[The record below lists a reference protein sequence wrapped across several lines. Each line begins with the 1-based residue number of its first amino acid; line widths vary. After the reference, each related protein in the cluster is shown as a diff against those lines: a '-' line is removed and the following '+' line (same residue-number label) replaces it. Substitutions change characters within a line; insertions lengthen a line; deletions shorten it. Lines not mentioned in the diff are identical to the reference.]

1 MAPSTNA
8 HLSRQSRYREIEGYL
23 RTLVEGARP
32 GDPLP
37 SEAELC
43 ERFSVSRMTVRQAL
57 AELTNDGLVER
68 RRGQGTFVAHRP
80 VHRRPGVFL
89 SFTEEMH
96 RRGAQA
102 TSRLLSAGLD
112 DPRRPEAEDL
122 GLAPGSRVVRV
133 VRVRLAPPWYPS
145 WPGSWRRTWAAG
157 PCTAPWSG
165 GGSSPPGPPAR
176 SPPAWPGPRRP
187 GCSTSPPRRP
197 CWSSCGSCSTS
208 TGGCSSGPRPGM
220 SPTATSSTSSTPIPR
235 TAVRYPAPH
244 AAPGHPYSQ
253 GPLRAAP
260 GGHPITSTPD
270 T

>member
-1 MAPSTNA
+1 MAPSTNS
-8 HLSRQSRYREIEGYL
+8 HMSRQSRYREIEQWL

-57 AELTNDGLVER
+57 QELTNDGLVER

-112 DPRRPEAEDL
+112 DPRRPETLDL
-122 GLAPGSRVVRV
+122 GLAPDSQVVRV
-133 VRVRLAPPWYPS
+133 VRVRLADGVPVALED
-145 WPGSWRRTWAAG
+145 AALVPELG
-157 PCTAPWSG
+157 WVLDEDLG
-165 GGSSPPGPPAR
+165 GGSLHGALAGRGVVATRATGTITAR
-176 SPPAWPGPRRP
+176 LARASE
-187 GCSTSPPRRP
+187 TELLDL
-197 CWSSCGSCSTS
+197 
-208 TGGCSSGPRPGM
+208 
-220 SPTATSSTSSTPIPR
+220 TPQSALLVELRILYDQDERVFER
-235 TAVRYPAPH
+235 TETRYVADRYVIDVVH
-244 AAPGHPYSQ
+244 THP
-253 GPLRAAP
+253 
-260 GGHPITSTPD
+260 
-270 T
+270 

>member
-1 MAPSTNA
+1 MAPSTNS
-8 HLSRQSRYREIEGYL
+8 HMSRQSRYREIEGYL

-57 AELTNDGLVER
+57 SELTNDGLVER

-122 GLAPGSRVVRV
+122 GLAPGSQVVRV
-133 VRVRLAPPWYPS
+133 ARVRLADGVPVALED
-145 WPGSWRRTWAAG
+145 AALV
-157 PCTAPWSG
+157 PEL
-165 GGSSPPGPPAR
+165 GGSAAAEPGLP
-176 SPPAWPGPRRP
+176 PPAWPGPQRP
-187 GCSTSPPRRP
+187 SCSTSHPSRP
-197 CWSSCGSCSTS
+197 SWSSCGSCSTRK
-208 TGGCSSGPRPGM
+208 GGCSSGPRRGTW
-220 SPTATSSTSSTPIPR
+220 PTGT
-235 TAVRYPAPH
+235 
-244 AAPGHPYSQ
+244 
-253 GPLRAAP
+253 
-260 GGHPITSTPD
+260 
-270 T
+270 